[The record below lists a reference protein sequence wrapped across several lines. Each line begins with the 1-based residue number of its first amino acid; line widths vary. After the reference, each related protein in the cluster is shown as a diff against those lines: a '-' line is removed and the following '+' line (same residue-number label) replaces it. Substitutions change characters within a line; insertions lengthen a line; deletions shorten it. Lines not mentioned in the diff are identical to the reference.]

1 MIYEFLHHIR
11 VKIMY
16 EWILLSYNV
25 RRTNKKKEV
34 NLHITRVL
42 RIVFHIS

>member
-16 EWILLSYNV
+16 EWILLAYNV
-25 RRTNKKKEV
+25 RRTNKKKKSQPSYNEGIK
-34 NLHITRVL
+34 NS
-42 RIVFHIS
+42 ISH